1 MRVPVTR
8 RFAIAPCVVALAMG
22 GCSPKP
28 SDKAASDASAKP
40 DSATAAGTDTHV
52 VTVTAKDY
60 SFDGPAQISAGL
72 TTFRLVNA
80 GSELHHLTVIRLGEG
95 KTMADVG
102 PAMKHEGAPPPWMT
116 FVGGPNPALPGGGTA
131 EATVMLE
138 PGNYVMMCLIPG
150 ADNVPHVAKGMIKPF
165 SVVAN
170 GSGASAA
177 ATEPKSDL
185 ALALSDYK
193 FTVSPAATPGQHIF
207 RVTNSA
213 MQPHEVVLVKLEPG
227 KTGQDVLT
235 WAAKMSGP
243 PPGQFLGGLSPMS
256 PGGYAYFPV
265 NLAPGSYSWMCFV
278 SDAKDGKPHVM
289 HGMVQDFKVS

>member
-1 MRVPVTR
+1 VT
-8 RFAIAPCVVALAMG
+8 A
-22 GCSPKP
+22 
-28 SDKAASDASAKP
+28 DN
-40 DSATAAGTDTHV
+40 HV
-52 VTVTAKDY
+52 VTVTAKDF
-60 SFDGPAQISAGL
+60 SFDAPAQISAGL

-95 KTMADVG
+95 KTIADVG
-102 PAMKHEGAPPPWMT
+102 PAMNHEGAPPSWMT
-116 FVGGPNPALPGGGTA
+116 FVGGPNPALPGGGTG

-138 PGNYVMMCLIPG
+138 PGNYVMLCLIPG

-165 SVVAN
+165 TVVAN

-185 ALALSDYK
+185 ALALSDYA
-193 FTVSPAATPGQHIF
+193 FTVSPAVTPGQHIF

-213 MQPHEVVLVKLEPG
+213 AQAHEVVLVKLEPG
-227 KTGQDVLT
+227 KTGQDMLT
-235 WAAKMSGP
+235 WAGKMSGP
-243 PPGQFLGGLSPMS
+243 PPGQFLSGLSPMS

-265 NLAPGSYSWMCFV
+265 TLTPGSYSWMCFV

-289 HGMVQDFKVS
+289 HGMVQDFKIS